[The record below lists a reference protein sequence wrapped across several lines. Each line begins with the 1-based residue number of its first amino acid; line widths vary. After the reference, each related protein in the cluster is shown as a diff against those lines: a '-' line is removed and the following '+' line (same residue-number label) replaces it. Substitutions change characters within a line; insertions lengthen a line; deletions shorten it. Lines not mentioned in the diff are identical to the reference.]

1 MFNRQPKNITNHYH
15 NVFRSTTEIDYDKLA
30 KAIIKAQQEADNQK
44 EIEKKETEEKQRDEI
59 IKKRLENLKCAKDF
73 DEEGNPIHK
82 RAKNK
87 LIWNFI
93 WAKEKDLKDIS
104 IIDSSINSLVA
115 LFFAAIEWLLY
126 LIAIVLAGFFIFDI
140 IRFVDACICGNC
152 GWQYLLSAIDFLI
165 YGFVSF
171 IFSRIIIRTLKIDCK
186 YNKDSHYMMSFL
198 AVIVSIIAIIVAII
212 LE

>member
-1 MFNRQPKNITNHYH
+1 MFNKQPKNITNHYH
-15 NVFRSTTEIDYDKLA
+15 NIFRSTTEIDYDKLA
-30 KAIIKAQQEADNQK
+30 KAMVKAQQEADKQK
-44 EIEKKETEEKQRDEI
+44 EIERQKTEEKRRDEI
-59 IKKRLENLKCAKDF
+59 IQKRFENLNCAEDF
-73 DEEGNPIHK
+73 DEKGNPK
-82 RAKNK
+82 NRKAKFK
-87 LIWNFI
+87 LVWNFI
-93 WAKEKDLKDIS
+93 KAKESALKDIS

-140 IRFVDACICGNC
+140 IRFVDACICGTC
-152 GWQYLLSAIDFLI
+152 GWQYLLSAIDFLV